1 VIEWTSSHP
10 AAKALLADLLQ
21 AHGKRDGDEAMR
33 LAGVWLASVARRAPA
48 GMQTLRRV
56 LDEASRPAWPR
67 LEAHPRPAPPQAPPL
82 PWWRRWLRDR
92 VSTSVLHLLLLCN
105 GALPPHAL
113 TALRRPTRRAK
124 IAAAIAAGPIE
135 PICRLRS
142 PEGMARVAREAAAE
156 TAAEIASFPR
166 GTGSPPEDILR
177 CLRRPWWFQQRV
189 VPAKQRSAHYLKAFA
204 HLEPIPEVKAQKE
217 AAAKASTEED
227 SHLGD
232 FIGGSCV
239 DPKTGAVIMF

>member
-1 VIEWTSSHP
+1 V
-10 AAKALLADLLQ
+10 
-21 AHGKRDGDEAMR
+21 
-33 LAGVWLASVARRAPA
+33 
-48 GMQTLRRV
+48 
-56 LDEASRPAWPR
+56 
-67 LEAHPRPAPPQAPPL
+67 APPGGP
-82 PWWRRWLRDR
+82 
-92 VSTSVLHLLLLCN
+92 STACPTAGAATAVVAQVAERPSLYLVLLLCN

-217 AAAKASTEED
+217 AAAKASTRRRARLSCSDVTRGGAAGSTPAEYARK
-227 SHLGD
+227 SPVRLGRV
-232 FIGGSCV
+232 C
-239 DPKTGAVIMF
+239 